1 MALSKPHPYITHFYP
16 HSLNPPKLP
25 LIFKKQKKNKTKP
38 KPTKPNSPFS
48 DFFRHFRGE
57 KKKMSAGLGKCS
69 KIRHIVRLRQ
79 MLRRWRN
86 KARLSANRIPSDVP
100 AGHVAVCV
108 GSSCRRFVVRAT
120 HLNHPIFKKLL
131 VQAEEEYGF
140 NNQGPLAI
148 PCDESLF
155 EEVLRFIS
163 RSESGKNG
171 NNPTRFV
178 NLEDFQRYC
187 HVGIR
192 NNLDFWPESR
202 PLLHGIAD
210 KTIW

>member
-1 MALSKPHPYITHFYP
+1 
-16 HSLNPPKLP
+16 
-25 LIFKKQKKNKTKP
+25 
-38 KPTKPNSPFS
+38 
-48 DFFRHFRGE
+48 
-57 KKKMSAGLGKCS
+57 MSAGLGNCS

-163 RSESGKNG
+163 RSESGKHG

-210 KTIW
+210 KTIWQVHCQCIKFGFVDDVSVGTALVNTYMKTENVGDERRVFDEMKCGVLDFIALLLCME